1 MQKRIPAVYMRG
13 GTSKGVFFHAADL
26 PPDPSI
32 RDAVILAAYG
42 SPDPDRRQVD
52 GVGGAVST
60 TSKVAIISPSESADY
75 DVVYNFGQ
83 VSIDRP
89 IVDFKG
95 NCGNISSA
103 VGPFAVDE
111 GLVPATEPITRVRI
125 HQKNTDKL
133 IVAEVPVKNGRF
145 DENGDYS
152 ISGVPG
158 TGAKI
163 TLRFDDPG
171 GALTAKLFPTGNTS
185 DTIEVPDVGNV
196 EVTIIDA
203 ANPVVLLQA
212 SAIGLSGIEI
222 DEIDSDASVQKKLEN
237 IRCVVA
243 VKIGLA
249 ETMEEATR
257 RSQAVPK
264 IAFIT
269 EAKSYQ
275 TLDGTT
281 VEASEVDLVGRIMS
295 MGTLHKSFAVSG
307 AVSVAGAATV
317 PGTVVNDLLR
327 PDASGKALFK
337 IGHPGGI
344 IEVGAVMEVKDGA
357 YHYREAVLG
366 RTARRLME
374 GSVLVPEK
382 YFTDKGKGS

>member
-42 SPDPDRRQVD
+42 SPDPDRRQID

-237 IRCVVA
+237 IRCAVT

-269 EAKSYQ
+269 ESKSYQ